1 MKQECWID
9 LGGDAWTLIGWVPN
23 TPEWLA
29 GRDEGF
35 LDAEAVRYQCLPA
48 VPAIVPGAVQED
60 LLRAGWLP
68 DWNAGLNSW
77 QCEWVEHRN
86 WEYRRQVAVPEA
98 WEGKRILLQADGL
111 DYSGHVAVD
120 GHVVGRFSGMMV
132 PHSIDLTGA
141 LEPGKTHWLS
151 IVLDPAPPEQGQIGY
166 TSRSRW
172 FKARFAYRWDWCPR
186 MVPLGI
192 WDRIGLRAVGAM
204 RLERC
209 LPTTEYDAERG
220 VGRLSVRLDVRS
232 DEPTRASCRL
242 RMMDGERIVADRVLS
257 CAFGQGASET
267 LLDLSDDLQVDA
279 WWPNGMGEQRL
290 CDLEVSLLDG
300 TGQAVDVWRGR
311 VGFKQVTWRHCEGAP
326 ENAEPWICEV
336 NGQELFLCGVNWTPI
351 RMTYGS
357 VTESMYRER
366 LALYADAGMTLLRVW
381 GGAFLEKEP
390 FYRLCDEMGL
400 MVWQEFPLSSS
411 GVDNYPPVDAEAL
424 KTLGTIADSYV
435 WRRGGHASLLVW
447 SGGNELFR
455 PDGVPVDAGHPA
467 IAQMAGTCS
476 RLTPE
481 VRFVNTSPSGPSFGY
496 DPECSGQGLHHD
508 IHGPWQI
515 TGTLDD
521 WRAHWDGHDAMLISE
536 VGAPACAALDLIE
549 AYQGDLK
556 LWPPKMDNP
565 LWHLR
570 QPWWLQWDRLALA
583 EGFRDDQP
591 DMARYVEV
599 SQREQAEALSYLV
612 ASAKGRFPACGGV
625 MIWMGHDCFPCLANT
640 SIVDYWARP
649 KPALEAI
656 KRVLL
661 GDA

>member
-447 SGGNELFR
+447 SGGNELFL